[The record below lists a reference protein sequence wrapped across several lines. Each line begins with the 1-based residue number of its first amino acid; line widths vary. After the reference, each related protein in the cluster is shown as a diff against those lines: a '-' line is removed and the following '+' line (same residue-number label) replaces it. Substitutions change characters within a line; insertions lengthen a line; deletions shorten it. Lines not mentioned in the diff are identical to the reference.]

1 MSEMSAETIRHALET
16 ARRNGFRV
24 VRIAE
29 GDAKFRAT
37 LSEMDWSVEPEAAT
51 PEMAVIQEEVSNGIK
66 DVGAPQVGYFHVGK
80 SRIQVGDKIELGQVV
95 GEIHALG
102 IANDVTAAVAGEVVE
117 IVASEGD
124 AVEFGQALLKVKA

>member
-1 MSEMSAETIRHALET
+1 M
-16 ARRNGFRV
+16 
-24 VRIAE
+24 
-29 GDAKFRAT
+29 
-37 LSEMDWSVEPEAAT
+37 
-51 PEMAVIQEEVSNGIK
+51 
-66 DVGAPQVGYFHVGK
+66 GYFHVGK